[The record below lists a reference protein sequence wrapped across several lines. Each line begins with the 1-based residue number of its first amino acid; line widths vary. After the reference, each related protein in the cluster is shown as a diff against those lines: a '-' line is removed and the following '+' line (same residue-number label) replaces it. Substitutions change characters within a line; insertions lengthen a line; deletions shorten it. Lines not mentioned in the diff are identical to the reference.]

1 MTWHRVIRYFK
12 YAKDD
17 MVKILAEKGER
28 QQRGYE
34 EQLMELEKMEM
45 EAKVKVKAK
54 AKEKAKKKEIEMAK
68 KKEMEKQKQK
78 IKARSIPVQQQNNDD
93 DDYDN
98 MGGNMEFKTKKTSKS
113 KQSSSQHEKHFMM
126 LNDSKLKSGR
136 QDSILGRDIAL
147 TSMKRNSISSN
158 SARSMIS
165 RLSPMDPMDSMDS
178 PTEIDDNDDEHGHD
192 DDDDDDAAMGTSP
205 GIGYKRPGHDPSAFL
220 SPAEIRKS
228 LMEARKQAQIQT
240 KTQSEVILSVNSASD
255 SNSDSDS
262 DSDSESES
270 HSKSHMDSDSESH
283 MDEPLS
289 SSSSSE
295 EEDNMNTNA
304 NTNMNMRRNNLP
316 KSRYDSS
323 AFLLSVG
330 DTPPSTKQ
338 LKHNYSQT
346 FLSTTY
352 ETEDNKRHT
361 AIMLSSTSSNSS
373 SNSNSNSSSSS
384 SKAPVQIYTYGT
396 GFSGD
401 ENISNHKDLSS
412 ILYVCPNGFDLNNP
426 NMLDITAS
434 ISSPADK
441 KLYLDLSSWDPTYV
455 SEHEDTNDSGSSA
468 VTPESRNDGRNVNG
482 NNRNEE
488 VWNFKLRQ
496 KEKTKMD
503 KNSGTWQVE
512 VDLPVE
518 CKSFIG
524 ASAVSYEGMDTK
536 NTNSNGNS
544 NSHRPNDGNAG
555 RMCQKCG
562 RNLLAL
568 CEFRIKR

>member
-1 MTWHRVIRYFK
+1 M
-12 YAKDD
+12 
-17 MVKILAEKGER
+17 
-28 QQRGYE
+28 GYE
-34 EQLMELEKMEM
+34 
-45 EAKVKVKAK
+45 A
-54 AKEKAKKKEIEMAK
+54 
-68 KKEMEKQKQK
+68 
-78 IKARSIPVQQQNNDD
+78 
-93 DDYDN
+93 DY
-98 MGGNMEFKTKKTSKS
+98 
-113 KQSSSQHEKHFMM
+113 
-126 LNDSKLKSGR
+126 
-136 QDSILGRDIAL
+136 
-147 TSMKRNSISSN
+147 NS
-158 SARSMIS
+158 
-165 RLSPMDPMDSMDS
+165 
-178 PTEIDDNDDEHGHD
+178 
-192 DDDDDDAAMGTSP
+192 
-205 GIGYKRPGHDPSAFL
+205 
-220 SPAEIRKS
+220 
-228 LMEARKQAQIQT
+228 
-240 KTQSEVILSVNSASD
+240 
-255 SNSDSDS
+255 
-262 DSDSESES
+262 
-270 HSKSHMDSDSESH
+270 
-283 MDEPLS
+283 
-289 SSSSSE
+289 
-295 EEDNMNTNA
+295 
-304 NTNMNMRRNNLP
+304 
-316 KSRYDSS
+316 
-323 AFLLSVG
+323 
-330 DTPPSTKQ
+330 
-338 LKHNYSQT
+338 
-346 FLSTTY
+346 
-352 ETEDNKRHT
+352 RHT
-361 AIMLSSTSSNSS
+361 AIMLSSTSSSS
-373 SNSNSNSSSSS
+373 ISNSNSNSSSSS

-434 ISSPADK
+434 ISSPEDK

-496 KEKTKMD
+496 KEMTKMD